1 MKKISQSNRRLEM
14 MATGGGGHNMGGGN
28 SGSMPNMTAV
38 SSSMPNGNGGVVR
51 GGFDGNGNEMGSF
64 Q

>member
-14 MATGGGGHNMGGGN
+14 MTTSGAGHNMGGGN

-38 SSSMPNGNGGVVR
+38 SSSMPAGNGTVR

-64 Q
+64 